1 MRPGEYQEIATK
13 PLELDYVAP
22 ARRPSW
28 PGLVVLVVSLAV
40 AGGLLVRY
48 QDAQQRL
55 ARLQTESGLVAPDTR
70 GARPIPKERIEEES
84 RSAEA
89 VVRQLTLPWATLI
102 TTIEQAAT
110 RDVAIL
116 QLQPDADQRVL
127 RLMAEART
135 RDAMFDY
142 VRRLGAA
149 KGLGE
154 VHIVNHQVQRE
165 DPQRPIH
172 FSVQAAIKDLR

>member
-1 MRPGEYQEIATK
+1 
-13 PLELDYVAP
+13 
-22 ARRPSW
+22 
-28 PGLVVLVVSLAV
+28 VVLVVALAV
-40 AGGLLVRY
+40 AGGLLGRY
-48 QDAQQRL
+48 RDLQQQL
-55 ARLQTESGLVAPDTR
+55 AGLQTESGLVAPDAR
-70 GARPIPKERIEEES
+70 AGRPIPKERIEEES

-102 TTIEQAAT
+102 ATIEQAAT

-127 RLMAEART
+127 RLMAEARN
-135 RDAMFDY
+135 RDAMFEY
-142 VRRLGAA
+142 VRRLGSA

-172 FSVQAAIKDLR
+172 FSVQAAIRDLR